1 MYFVYVLRC
10 VDSSLYCGYTIDV
23 AHRIKA
29 HTGKARGGAK
39 YTKSHPPVS
48 VEAVWKCPEK
58 GLALAL
64 EKLFKNLTKQD
75 KERLVSNEVSLA
87 DLFGDKLGSGQIER
101 DHSFERNIEAEP
113 EVYEGAGRINERSEK
128 PI

>member
-10 VDSSLYCGYTIDV
+10 VDSSLYCGYTTDV

-39 YTKSHPPVS
+39 YTKSHPPFRI
-48 VEAVWKCPEK
+48 EAVWKCPEK
-58 GLALAL
+58 GSALAL

-87 DLFGDKLGSGQIER
+87 DLIGDKLGSGQIER
-101 DHSFERNIEAEP
+101 DPSFERNIEAEP

-128 PI
+128 SI

>member
-10 VDSSLYCGYTIDV
+10 VDSSLYCGYTTDV

-29 HTGKARGGAK
+29 HTGRVRGGAK

-58 GLALAL
+58 GPALAL
-64 EKLFKNLTKQD
+64 EKLFKNLAKHE
-75 KERLVSNEVSLA
+75 KER
-87 DLFGDKLGSGQIER
+87 DKLVSGQIER
-101 DHSFERNIEAEP
+101 DPSFEKNIEAEP